1 MRYIWIG
8 FTALLLLSGCS
19 SWGDYVHKSSN
30 FDLKVIFPD
39 KWEVRDRSDS
49 KFDRLEATIPD
60 DVPEA
65 RISVS
70 AKPMAPDIHVNE
82 IYPMFM
88 DGGGDASYL
97 FEFEIIDKGMIS
109 AKKSEGRFII
119 YTYLPPEGERIQ
131 GMRVLLLG
139 FRIQVNLKME
149 MPKDSFN
156 RYEREFREMIR
167 YVEVKQL

>member
-8 FTALLLLSGCS
+8 LTALLLLSGCS

-30 FDLKVIFPD
+30 FDMKVIFPE
-39 KWEVRDRSDS
+39 KWKVRDRSDS
-49 KFDRLEATIPD
+49 KFDRLEATIPY
-60 DVPEA
+60 DVPTA
-65 RISVS
+65 RISVN

-88 DGGGDASYL
+88 EGGGDASYL
-97 FEFEIIDKGMIS
+97 FEFEIIDRGMIS
-109 AKKSEGRFII
+109 SKKCEGRFII

-139 FRIQVNLKME
+139 FRIQVNVKME

-156 RYEREFREMIR
+156 EYEREFREMIR
-167 YVEVKQL
+167 NIEVKQL

>member
-8 FTALLLLSGCS
+8 LTALLLLSGCS

-30 FDLKVIFPD
+30 FDIKVVFPD
-39 KWEVRDRSDS
+39 KWKVRDRSDS
-49 KFDRLEATIPD
+49 KTDRLEATIPD

-65 RISVS
+65 RIVVT
-70 AKPMAPDIHVNE
+70 AKSMAPDIHVNE

-88 DGGGDASYL
+88 EGGGDVSYL
-97 FEFEIIDKGMIS
+97 LEFEIIDKGMIP
-109 AKKSEGRFII
+109 AKKGEGRFII

-139 FRIQVNLKME
+139 FRVQVNVEME
-149 MPKDSFN
+149 MPKSSFD

-167 YVEVKQL
+167 CVDVKQL